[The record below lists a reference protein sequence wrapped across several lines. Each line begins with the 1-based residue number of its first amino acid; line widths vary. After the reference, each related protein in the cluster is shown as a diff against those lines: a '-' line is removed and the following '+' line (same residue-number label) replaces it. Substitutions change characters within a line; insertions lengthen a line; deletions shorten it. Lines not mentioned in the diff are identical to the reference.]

1 MNGGMEDRKKELF
14 KMLQEKE
21 EFRLREVAELL
32 IELYN
37 KVEQQ
42 CDERERK
49 YRDLL
54 NNRELI

>member
-42 CDERERK
+42 CDERERN

-54 NNRELI
+54 HNRELI

>member
-1 MNGGMEDRKKELF
+1 MMEDRKKELF

-21 EFRLREVAELL
+21 ELRLREIASLL

-37 KVEQQ
+37 KAEQQ
-42 CDERERK
+42 CNEREEE

-54 NNRELI
+54 HNIGTI